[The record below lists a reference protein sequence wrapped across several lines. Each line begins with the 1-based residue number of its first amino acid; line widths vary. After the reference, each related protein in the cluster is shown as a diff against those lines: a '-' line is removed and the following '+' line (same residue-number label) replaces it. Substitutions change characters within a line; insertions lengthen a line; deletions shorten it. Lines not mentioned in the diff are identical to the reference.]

1 MKAISLTK
9 LDVSRGRMCAEV
21 SIAQGARDTTP
32 ALAARAL
39 AEFPSLASHACV
51 NEKGATF
58 GHVIDNTPLP
68 HLMEHLVIAYQMR
81 ATLEKKRPPCAKVA
95 GDVDGIPAPAADF
108 TYLGTSEWID
118 ESCGHARIT
127 VNFADDLVALR
138 AFRDA
143 ESFLNSIV
151 VL

>member
-9 LDVSRGRMCAEV
+9 LDVSRGRMRAEV
-21 SIAQGARDTTP
+21 SVAQSVRVTTP

-39 AEFPSLASHACV
+39 AEFPSLADHACV
-51 NEKGATF
+51 NEKGTTF
-58 GHVIDNTPLP
+58 GEVIDDTPLP
-68 HLMEHLVIAYQMR
+68 HLMEHLVIAYQIR
-81 ATLEKKRPPCAKVA
+81 ATLEGGQPLCAKIT
-95 GDVDGIPAPAADF
+95 GDVDGIGAPATNF

-118 ESCGHARIT
+118 KSCGRARIT